1 MFKKVLVANRG
12 EIALRV
18 ICACKEL
25 GIQTVAVHSQAD
37 AQSLHVRFADE
48 AVCIGPPRPSASYLN
63 VPSIISAAEITSADA
78 IHPGYGLLA
87 EAPNFAEVCET
98 CGISFIGPTPELIRL
113 MGDKRLARQSMERLG
128 LPVLPGSDGDVS
140 CAEEAA
146 EWASQVGYP
155 VLIKAAHGGG
165 GRGMRWVQE
174 AAELA
179 AAFDA
184 ARREAFQAF
193 GSEDL
198 YIEKMIP
205 RARHI
210 EFQILADQYGSVMQL
225 GERECSI
232 QRRFQKILEEAP
244 AVPISADRRQS
255 VGSMLERILAE
266 VGYTNAGTVEFLMD
280 QQGHLYFIEM
290 NTRIQVEHPVTEMVT
305 GIDLVK
311 SQILLA
317 AGARLSDIATGP
329 VAVRGNSIECRVL
342 AENPVSFAP
351 SVGTVSTFHV
361 PGGTGVRV
369 DSACYEECVID
380 SYYDSLIGK
389 LIVHG
394 RNRDEAI
401 SRMRRALEMFIV
413 EGVKT
418 SLPLHQNIVADPDF
432 IEGNYHVG
440 FLERYLPH
448 ASQQAK
454 HSSQA
459 LEVDYPEPAAN
470 PVATPTPQRS

>member
-25 GIQTVAVHSQAD
+25 GIQTVAVYSQAD

-48 AVCIGPPRPSASYLN
+48 AVCVGPPRPAASYLN
-63 VPSIISAAEITSADA
+63 VPSIISAAEITGADA

-113 MGDKRLARQSMERLG
+113 MGDKKLARQKMKELG
-128 LPVLPGSDGDVS
+128 LPVLPGSDGPVG
-140 CAEEAA
+140 CPEEAA
-146 EWASQVGYP
+146 AWADRIGYP

-165 GRGMRWVQE
+165 GRGMRCIQE
-174 AAELA
+174 AAELPA
-179 AAFDA
+179 AYEA

-193 GSEDL
+193 ASEEL
-198 YIEKMIP
+198 YIEKMVP

-210 EFQILADQYGSVMQL
+210 EFQILADQYGNVLHL

-244 AVPISADRRQS
+244 AAPIAEARRQS
-255 VGSMLERILAE
+255 VGTMLERILAQ

-280 QQGHLYFIEM
+280 QQGQLYFIEM

-317 AGARLSDIATGP
+317 AGARLSEIASGP
-329 VAVRGNSIECRVL
+329 VAVRGHSIECRVL

-351 SVGTVSTFHV
+351 SVGKVTAFHV

-369 DSACYEECVID
+369 DSACYEECIID

-394 RNRDEAI
+394 RNRGEAI

-418 SLPLHQNIVADPDF
+418 TLPLHQNIVSEPDF
-432 IEGNYHVG
+432 VEGNYHVG

-448 ASQQAK
+448 TSRKPNEAS
-454 HSSQA
+454 
-459 LEVDYPEPAAN
+459 ETPATAPADAPPN
-470 PVATPTPQRS
+470 PVETPTPQ

>member
-12 EIALRV
+12 EIALRI

-25 GIQTVAVHSQAD
+25 GIRTVAVYSQAD

-98 CGISFIGPTPELIRL
+98 CGVSFIGPSPEMIRL
-113 MGDKRLARQSMERLG
+113 MGDKKLARQKMREMG
-128 LPVLPGSDGDVS
+128 LPVLPGSETAVRNAD
-140 CAEEAA
+140 EAA
-146 EWASQVGYP
+146 DWARSIGYP

-165 GRGMRWVQE
+165 GRGMRYVQE
-174 AAELA
+174 PAELPSA
-179 AAFDA
+179 YEA
-184 ARREAFQAF
+184 ARRESVQGF
-193 GSEDL
+193 GSDEL
-198 YIEKMIP
+198 YVEKMIP

-210 EFQILADQYGSVMQL
+210 EFQILADQYGSVLHL

-244 AVPISADRRQS
+244 AFPITAERRLG
-255 VGSMLERILAE
+255 VGTMLEGILSQ
-266 VGYTNAGTVEFLMD
+266 VGYTNVGTVEFLMD
-280 QQGHLYFIEM
+280 QDGFLYFIEM

-317 AGARLSDIATGP
+317 AGARMSEIAKGP
-329 VAVRGNSIECRVL
+329 VGVRGHSIECRVL

-351 SVGTVSTFHV
+351 SAGTVSAFHV
-361 PGGTGVRV
+361 AGGTGVRV
-369 DSACYEECVID
+369 DSACYQECVID

-394 RNRDEAI
+394 RNRGEAI
-401 SRMRRALEMFIV
+401 SRMARALEMFIV
-413 EGVKT
+413 EGVQT
-418 SLPLHQNIVADPDF
+418 SLPLHQKILADPEF
-432 IEGNYHVG
+432 IAGNYHVG
-440 FLERYLPH
+440 FLERYLP
-448 ASQQAK
+448 K
-454 HSSQA
+454 SSKS
-459 LEVDYPEPAAN
+459 EPAK
-470 PVATPTPQRS
+470 PVATSPHSETAPAQPTTPIQAAS